1 MMNDR
6 KGTYQAM
13 WFLKKELKEEKT
25 ELLEDMRELSLN
37 YWGGAD
43 PIIDELIKDVSD
55 RIEEINQILL
65 NVDTGFYK
73 LEE

>member
-6 KGTYQAM
+6 NGTYQAM
-13 WFLKKELKEEKT
+13 WFLKKDLKEEKMN
-25 ELLEDMRELSLN
+25 LLEDMREISLN
-37 YWGGAD
+37 NTGG
-43 PIIDELIKDVSD
+43 IMDELMKEVTD

-65 NVDTGFYK
+65 KVDTGFYK

>member
-1 MMNDR
+1 MNDR

-55 RIEEINQILL
+55 RIEEINRILL

>member
-13 WFLKKELKEEKT
+13 WFLKKDLKEEKMN
-25 ELLEDMRELSLN
+25 LLEDMREISLN
-37 YWGGAD
+37 NTGG
-43 PIIDELIKDVSD
+43 IMDELMKEVTD

-65 NVDTGFYK
+65 KVDTGFYK

>member
-1 MMNDR
+1 MNDR

-13 WFLKKELKEEKT
+13 WFLKKDLKEEKMN
-25 ELLEDMRELSLN
+25 LLEDMREISLN
-37 YWGGAD
+37 NTGG
-43 PIIDELIKDVSD
+43 IMDELMKEVTD

-65 NVDTGFYK
+65 KVDTGFYK

>member
-1 MMNDR
+1 MNDR

-13 WFLKKELKEEKT
+13 WFLKKDLKEEKT
-25 ELLEDMRELSLN
+25 GLREDMREISLN
-37 YWGGAD
+37 YWGGTD
-43 PIIDELIKDVSD
+43 PIMDELLKDVTE
-55 RIEEINQILL
+55 RVEEINQILL

>member
-1 MMNDR
+1 MNDR

-25 ELLEDMRELSLN
+25 ELLEDMRELSLS

>member
-1 MMNDR
+1 MNDR

-13 WFLKKELKEEKT
+13 WFLKKDLKEEKT
-25 ELLEDMRELSLN
+25 GLLEDMRELSLN
-37 YWGGAD
+37 YWGGTD
-43 PIIDELIKDVSD
+43 PIMDELLKVVTE

>member
-6 KGTYQAM
+6 NGTYQAM
-13 WFLKKELKEEKT
+13 WFLKKDLKDEKMN
-25 ELLEDMRELSLN
+25 LLEDMREISLN
-37 YWGGAD
+37 NTGG
-43 PIIDELIKDVSD
+43 IMDELMKEVTD

-65 NVDTGFYK
+65 KVDTGFYK

>member
-6 KGTYQAM
+6 NGTYQAM
-13 WFLKKELKEEKT
+13 WFLKKDLKEEKMN
-25 ELLEDMRELSLN
+25 LLEDMREISLN
-37 YWGGAD
+37 NTGG
-43 PIIDELIKDVSD
+43 IMDELMKEVTD

-65 NVDTGFYK
+65 KVDTGFYR

>member
-1 MMNDR
+1 MNDR